1 MLWVCAMAELA
12 KRFGAKGAG
21 DDKNGGKLDV
31 ATDQSTLHMRVL
43 PTDLDING
51 HMNNG
56 RYLTIMDLGRMDLML
71 RSGMMTQAR
80 AKGWLPVL
88 GSATIRYRQ
97 PLKPFQKFKLETRIL
112 GWEDKWF
119 YVEQKYTATSGK
131 TKGQVAAYAIVKGA
145 FADAKTGKAA
155 TVETVMNAIGYKG
168 ESPEIPLHI
177 KHFIAAEDTLR
188 AATSAPRPAPNSVA
202 DTPLAKANDNTA
214 APPPAAARK
223 SAPKPPRP

>member
-1 MLWVCAMAELA
+1 MNLYFRMLWVYAMAELA
-12 KRFGAKGAG
+12 KRLGAG
-21 DDKNGGKLDV
+21 KMDV
-31 ATDQSTLHMRVL
+31 GAEKSTLNMRVL

-80 AKGWLPVL
+80 SKGWLPVL

-97 PLKPFQKFKLETRIL
+97 PLKPFQKFKLETQIL

-119 YVEQKYTATSGK
+119 YVEQKYTVTSGK
-131 TKGQVAAYAIVKGA
+131 NKGQVAAYAIVKGA

-155 TVETVMNAIGYKG
+155 TVETVMSAIGHKG
-168 ESPEIPLHI
+168 QSPEIPLHI

-188 AATSAPRPAPNSVA
+188 AATSAPRPG
-202 DTPLAKANDNTA
+202 NDNAKGGGTPA
-214 APPPAAARK
+214 DRPAEKPAPK
-223 SAPKPPRP
+223 SAAPKPPRP